1 MTHLMI
7 TMTERDPI
15 TGLWKSPKPVEM
27 PEYVKNLKK
36 DEYQYPYLHPQLR
49 LELRELINDILDE
62 RELQKKLD
70 GPYDFQEDVL
80 DGLC

>member
-1 MTHLMI
+1 MI
-7 TMTERDPI
+7 MMTEKDPI

-27 PEYVKNLKK
+27 PEHVKNQ
-36 DEYQYPYLHPQLR
+36 EYQYPYLHPQLR
-49 LELRELINDILDE
+49 LELRQLINDILDE

-70 GPYDFQEDVL
+70 GPYDFPEDVL